1 MSDEQRLD
9 DPVRT
14 AGLRVYLSL
23 EAEPPFVVAGQQ
35 GMFENYVPF
44 STSKAGVLRAA
55 GELSSELSAYPV
67 RA

>member
-1 MSDEQRLD
+1 
-9 DPVRT
+9 
-14 AGLRVYLSL
+14 LRVYLSL